1 MKNISSLFW
10 AILTLDAN
18 GFRTYSQTFNGI
30 DLISRVEHTIVV
42 INRNQHAVVRV
53 KLWGSSGFL
62 NGLAVPEKFRYQ
74 CLVGT
79 CCGTGNHFL
88 AARLGRDPDQS

>member
-42 INRNQHAVVRV
+42 
-53 KLWGSSGFL
+53 
-62 NGLAVPEKFRYQ
+62 
-74 CLVGT
+74 T
-79 CCGTGNHFL
+79 
-88 AARLGRDPDQS
+88 